1 MTSFVRDAF
10 RAPQE
15 MPADALDAAFAALRF
30 LQHPLRIAS
39 EEGMRSTEAPPVS
52 ETVARKVEALVA
64 PVTGS
69 ILISH
74 PLIHRDFFS
83 RSVVLLLNHG
93 KEGSYGVVLN
103 KPLRKGHP
111 SDMAKYSDSEDES
124 DESDDDFA
132 DLVFELDSDGEDD
145 ISRRMPNSSRTMQSN
160 PPWLQKLEKMIKNGM
175 LNPASAKPD
184 LTRQLLEWF
193 YKNAEHCGGPVT
205 GVQ

>member
-1 MTSFVRDAF
+1 
-10 RAPQE
+10 
-15 MPADALDAAFAALRF
+15 
-30 LQHPLRIAS
+30 
-39 EEGMRSTEAPPVS
+39 
-52 ETVARKVEALVA
+52 
-64 PVTGS
+64 
-69 ILISH
+69 
-74 PLIHRDFFS
+74 
-83 RSVVLLLNHG
+83 
-93 KEGSYGVVLN
+93 
-103 KPLRKGHP
+103 
-111 SDMAKYSDSEDES
+111 MAKYSDSEDES

-205 GVQ
+205 GVQGPLTP